1 MINEIT
7 GENIMNDNSLNNN
20 SLEAINKIDWRE
32 HIKNIL
38 VALTSAAPIIGGPI
52 SVLLDKY
59 IPDRHQERIISFF
72 QELAS
77 ELKIID
83 EDKVNKEYLIS
94 EEFGYLI
101 EETMERIAKTYQKE
115 KIKAYKN
122 ILLNSIT
129 DKETNQD
136 IKELYLHLVDELTDY
151 DIEVLKHINNGYF
164 VEFSSGFGIER
175 ATRED
180 KSEMR
185 NAIFDMFRHIYE
197 KDDLDWKIN
206 LYSVV
211 LHLISK
217 KLLTEDDLVYDHFKS
232 MSIDEIEKDP
242 HIISGTYK
250 YDIKGYMTIL
260 SSGFVDFIIRE

>member
-1 MINEIT
+1 
-7 GENIMNDNSLNNN
+7 
-20 SLEAINKIDWRE
+20 
-32 HIKNIL
+32 
-38 VALTSAAPIIGGPI
+38 
-52 SVLLDKY
+52 
-59 IPDRHQERIISFF
+59 
-72 QELAS
+72 
-77 ELKIID
+77 
-83 EDKVNKEYLIS
+83 
-94 EEFGYLI
+94 
-101 EETMERIAKTYQKE
+101 MERIEKTYQKE

-250 YDIKGYMTIL
+250 YDIKGYMTSL